1 MCGAAAA
8 GPANAGPIP
17 RTKKSVPVQ
26 ARFFCARDQLILPT
40 GKMSFPPPRGLRED
54 PNISSQTQYLEPS
67 NTNFSAFSG
76 VIFSA
81 GMTTRFLLKSS
92 FRASIAAL

>member
-17 RTKKSVPVQ
+17 HTKKACRSRH
-26 ARFFCARDQLILPT
+26 AFFFVRDQLILPT
-40 GKMSFPPPRGLRED
+40 GKMSLPPRGLRED
-54 PNISSQTQYLEPS
+54 PDISSETQYLEPS

>member
-17 RTKKSVPVQ
+17 HTKKACRSRH
-26 ARFFCARDQLILPT
+26 AFFVRDQLILPT
-40 GKMSFPPPRGLRED
+40 GKMSLPPPRGLRED
-54 PNISSQTQYLEPS
+54 PDISSETQYLEPS

>member
-8 GPANAGPIP
+8 GPAKPVRSRAQKKRAGAG
-17 RTKKSVPVQ
+17 TL
-26 ARFFCARDQLILPT
+26 FFVRDQLILPT
-40 GKMSFPPPRGLRED
+40 GKMSLPPPRGLRAD
-54 PNISSQTQYLEPS
+54 PNISSETQYLEPS